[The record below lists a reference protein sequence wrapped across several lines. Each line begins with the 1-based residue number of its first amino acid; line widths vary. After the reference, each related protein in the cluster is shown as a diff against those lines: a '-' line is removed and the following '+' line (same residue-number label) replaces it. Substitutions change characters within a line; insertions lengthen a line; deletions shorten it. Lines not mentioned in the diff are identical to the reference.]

1 MGDKSDVMERLVD
14 SGAVAVLRGV
24 PGERIVPVAEALVEG
39 GVTALE
45 VTADNPDATEMLATL
60 SEEFGDEVVVGAGTV
75 LDASTAVEAIRAG
88 AEFVVAP
95 HFDADVVDTCNRYGV
110 VVAPGIMTPTEAVRA
125 AEQGADFLKLFPAST
140 VGPGHLS
147 SIDGALGQLPIM
159 PTGGIGPDNAGEFVS
174 AGAVV
179 VGAGG
184 SLVDKG
190 AIEAG
195 DYETLTRNA
204 EELVSAVE
212 AARE

>member
-1 MGDKSDVMERLVD
+1 MIQTDNLKKVYRTDEVETL
-14 SGAVAVLRGV
+14 
-24 PGERIVPVAEALVEG
+24 ALG
-39 GVTALE
+39 GVNL
-45 VTADNPDATEMLATL
+45 
-60 SEEFGDEVVVGAGTV
+60 
-75 LDASTAVEAIRAG
+75 R
-88 AEFVVAP
+88 
-95 HFDADVVDTCNRYGV
+95 
-110 VVAPGIMTPTEAVRA
+110 
-125 AEQGADFLKLFPAST
+125 
-140 VGPGHLS
+140 
-147 SIDGALGQLPIM
+147 ID
-159 PTGGIGPDNAGEFVS
+159 AGEFVS